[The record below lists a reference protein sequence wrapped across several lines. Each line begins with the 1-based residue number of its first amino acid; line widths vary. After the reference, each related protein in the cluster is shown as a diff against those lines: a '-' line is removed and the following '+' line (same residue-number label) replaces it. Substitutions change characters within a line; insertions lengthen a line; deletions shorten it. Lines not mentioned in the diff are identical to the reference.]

1 MSLATRLSD
10 LVLAVGTD
18 IKQLRIWI
26 TGSASGDINGLT
38 TTDKTSVVA
47 AINEVNANS
56 GGTPQDASTTQKGIV
71 ELATLA
77 EVATG
82 TSTTLVPTV
91 EGVRQE
97 RTALKNEIL
106 GGVGP
111 MADTLQEL
119 YDLAQAAEETQAIND
134 LITVVN
140 GKANS
145 ADVYTKTE
153 LGNPE
158 TDLVAAYTAAKA

>member
-1 MSLATRLSD
+1 MSLITR
-10 LVLAVGTD
+10 
-18 IKQLRIWI
+18 I
-26 TGSASGDINGLT
+26 TTALQSIGADVKFVKTRQGDLT
-38 TTDKTSVVA
+38 TLTTAEKTNLVGA
-47 AINEVNANS
+47 LNEVKAGSS
-56 GGTPQDASTTQKGIV
+56 GAPPDATEAVKGIL

-82 TSTTLVPTV
+82 TDTTRAVTAA
-91 EGVRQE
+91 GVRQE

-119 YDLAQAAEETQAIND
+119 YDLATAAEETTAINN
-134 LITVVN
+134 LITTV
-140 GKANS
+140 GTKANS

-153 LGNPE
+153 IGDPE
-158 TDLVAAYTAAKA
+158 TDLVAIYEAAKL